1 MKLSFAAIAPALL
14 IAGAAPAQTAQQ
26 TYHASGTVPGWTLL
40 IDHGVISFLADRG
53 RTRVIAPAPVARPSF
68 NGLRYVTPRITVDVT
83 YARCIDGRTGAAFHD
98 RVTVMVG
105 RRSFSGC
112 GGEKLTPALALAGT
126 RWTIASIDGQP
137 VHTARMTDIRFSET
151 QIAGNAGCNNFG
163 GRYDQDRNMLVTRAL
178 ISTKMASRCRYGN
191 GKRLLSRD
199 RRADDDQRARR

>member
-1 MKLSFAAIAPALL
+1 
-14 IAGAAPAQTAQQ
+14 
-26 TYHASGTVPGWTLL
+26 
-40 IDHGVISFLADRG
+40 
-53 RTRVIAPAPVARPSF
+53 
-68 NGLRYVTPRITVDVT
+68 
-83 YARCIDGRTGAAFHD
+83 
-98 RVTVMVG
+98 MVG